1 MHDHSNWLDS
11 PQIRDNIAQ
20 REHHRRV
27 VERARRDM
35 QRIEKNPRT
44 KTEPEFKG

>member
-1 MHDHSNWLDS
+1 MNNHSSRFNS
-11 PQIRDNIAQ
+11 PQIQKNIEQ

-27 VERARRDM
+27 AEQARRDM